1 MLSTVNVRTA
11 PGTRTRGVLVLV
23 AGLATSGRWAR
34 GTAERT
40 ADLLMSEE
48 PRIPVTAP

>member
-1 MLSTVNVRTA
+1 MSIVPA
-11 PGTRTRGVLVLV
+11 SAHPGGQHRPRRVLV